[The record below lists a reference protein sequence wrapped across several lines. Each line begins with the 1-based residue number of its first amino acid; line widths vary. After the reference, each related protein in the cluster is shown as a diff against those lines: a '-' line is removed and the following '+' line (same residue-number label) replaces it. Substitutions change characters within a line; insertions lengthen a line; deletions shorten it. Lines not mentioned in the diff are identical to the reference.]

1 MKTYTQ
7 YLNEARFGVQLNTMA
22 REGLSGMKPAQPA
35 RMKEGIAVWINKT
48 FNKNEESDTTWKD
61 VAVAL
66 DLGDRKL
73 WTKLLTDKATGS
85 PLDVDPN
92 LLIAELT
99 KILGAKPADVQKAWK
114 KLGSNA
120 DTNIF
125 DDPAEVKRWVK
136 ARM

>member
-7 YLNEARFGVQLNTMA
+7 YINEARFGVQLNTMA

-35 RMKEGIAVWINKT
+35 RMKEGIAVWINRT

-73 WTKLLTDKATGS
+73 WERLLTDKATGS

-92 LLIAELT
+92 LLLAELT

-114 KLGSNA
+114 KLGKIS
-120 DTNIF
+120 DTSIF
-125 DDPAEVKRWVK
+125 DDPAEVGRWIK

>member
-1 MKTYTQ
+1 MRTFTQ
-7 YLNEARFGVQLNTMA
+7 YVNEARFGVQLNTMA

-35 RMKEGIAVWINKT
+35 RMKEGIAVWINRT

-73 WTKLLTDKATGS
+73 WERLLKDKATGS

-92 LLIAELT
+92 LLLAELT

-114 KLGSNA
+114 KLGKIS
-120 DTNIF
+120 DTSIF
-125 DDPAEVKRWVK
+125 DEPAEVKRWIK